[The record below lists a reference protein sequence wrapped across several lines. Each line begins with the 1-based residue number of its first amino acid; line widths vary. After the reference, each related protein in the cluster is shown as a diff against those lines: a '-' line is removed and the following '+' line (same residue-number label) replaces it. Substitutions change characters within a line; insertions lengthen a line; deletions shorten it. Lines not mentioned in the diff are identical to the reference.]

1 MEKPPRSPAQI
12 EASRAN
18 GARSHGPTSDAGK
31 AASARN
37 SLKHGLTARSIL
49 LANENPEHFEELLHT
64 LAATFLPESGVEQLA
79 VEEMAVALWK
89 QRRIWTLEATTIG
102 LQDAE
107 ARSDARARLEN
118 PDAPA
123 ETCLAWHRAQ
133 KSLAD
138 FSWHDVR
145 LQRQY
150 ARALQTLERLQTA
163 RRKKKV
169 ENEPE
174 NFSQNEAQPEAA

>member
-1 MEKPPRSPAQI
+1 MEKAPRKPAQI

-18 GARSHGPTSDAGK
+18 GARSRGPVTDEGK
-31 AASARN
+31 ANSARN
-37 SLKHGLTARSIL
+37 AFKHGLTARSIL
-49 LANENPEHFEELLHT
+49 LPTENPEHFEDLLHT
-64 LAATFLPESGVEQLA
+64 LATVFLPASGVEWLA
-79 VEEMAVALWK
+79 LEEMAVALWK
-89 QRRIWTLEATTIG
+89 QRRIWTLEATTIA
-102 LQDAE
+102 LQDA
-107 ARSDARARLEN
+107 AARAEAHGRLEN

-150 ARALQTLERLQTA
+150 ARALQTLQRLQAA
-163 RRKKKV
+163 RQKKKV

-174 NFSQNEAQPEAA
+174 TFNQNEAQPEAA